1 MAEMSIV
8 DAFEHPSVI
17 DSANWT
23 ILHPCLPAE
32 GITIFHTVAQ
42 AHQSARPTNPEAI
55 VDVMR
60 FGSSPHT
67 TTQIDQQES
76 RVV

>member
-8 DAFEHPSVI
+8 DAFGPPTVI

-32 GITIFHTVAQ
+32 GIGLTSSIHP
-42 AHQSARPTNPEAI
+42 RPIHVYLFKMGPTKKNRDP
-55 VDVMR
+55 DK
-60 FGSSPHT
+60 
-67 TTQIDQQES
+67 
-76 RVV
+76 